1 MSFHVPEG
9 GRIWNHPILGSTP
22 KDGNN
27 GAFVVESPEPGWKLV
42 IICSDGTEAPTRLE
56 WQWEHVSVHAVR
68 GPRDRTP
75 TWKEM
80 AFVKDLC
87 WDADDVLIEPNAEQ
101 LAEAVG
107 AGVLKRVLD
116 RLKDDVQST
125 DPATKQTVG
134 SCQVLVPS
142 APAYASSSKPRRLP
156 IRVGTITVF
165 VLVIIG
171 EP

>member
-87 WDADDVLIEPNAEQ
+87 WDADDVVMQ
-101 LAEAVG
+101 LH
-107 AGVLKRVLD
+107 
-116 RLKDDVQST
+116 
-125 DPATKQTVG
+125 PA
-134 SCQVLVPS
+134 
-142 APAYASSSKPRRLP
+142 RR
-156 IRVGTITVF
+156 
-165 VLVIIG
+165 
-171 EP
+171 E